1 MHLKEVR
8 RTTQLQLAEGV
19 HSHPHPQASGRTA
32 LEIARAYGN
41 HKLATNLLAAE
52 REARETTERKR
63 VAGVHA
69 AIRAAEEAR
78 IARAEHER
86 QLRLVPHHTLCTHA
100 HTLSTRALLTEAHT
114 AGGAEE
120 TKGRAGAH
128 DGRARSRKESSRGS
142 GTT

>member
-1 MHLKEVR
+1 M
-8 RTTQLQLAEGV
+8 QLQLAEGV
-19 HSHPHPQASGRTA
+19 HSHTPPPSNLQASGRTA

-41 HKLATNLLAAE
+41 HKLATNLLGAE

-86 QLRLVPHHTLCTHA
+86 QLRLVPHHTLCTHT
-100 HTLSTRALLTEAHT
+100 HTH
-114 AGGAEE
+114 
-120 TKGRAGAH
+120 
-128 DGRARSRKESSRGS
+128 
-142 GTT
+142 